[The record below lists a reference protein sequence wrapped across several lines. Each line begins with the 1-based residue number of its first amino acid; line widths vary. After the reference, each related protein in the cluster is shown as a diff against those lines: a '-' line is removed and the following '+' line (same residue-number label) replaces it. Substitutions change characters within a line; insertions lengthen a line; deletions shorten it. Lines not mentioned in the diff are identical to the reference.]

1 MPPGSPFKTAF
12 GGRTMNVGYLAGTY
26 YAPDSVR
33 VSPVFVFEDPRPFV
47 CSADWLLSIAF
58 SA

>member
-1 MPPGSPFKTAF
+1 MPPGTPFKTAF
-12 GGRTMNVGYLAGTY
+12 SRGTMNVGYLAGTL
-26 YAPDSVR
+26 DSVR